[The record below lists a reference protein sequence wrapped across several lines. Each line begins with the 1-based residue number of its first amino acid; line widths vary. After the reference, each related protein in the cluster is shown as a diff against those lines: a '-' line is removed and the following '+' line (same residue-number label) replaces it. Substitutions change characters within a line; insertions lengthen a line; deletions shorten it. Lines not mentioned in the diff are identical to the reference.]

1 MMFKDSKSNIET
13 CRRNLLNK
21 CAKFKKL
28 ISSVI
33 HVFFKGKW
41 ILLMGINI
49 RYISYEMIWYNGQRL
64 PNLTII

>member
-33 HVFFKGKW
+33 HVFLKV
-41 ILLMGINI
+41 
-49 RYISYEMIWYNGQRL
+49 NGYY
-64 PNLTII
+64 